1 MNPSFSFSS
10 AYPNLLSII
19 NRRHWKA
26 DAFEAVYK
34 SLPKEALFFAQTF
47 YDFAS
52 FALRNK
58 DDEML
63 IPHRMYLGAIL
74 MLQLVGYSFEAEA
87 SIEESIIRKLQ
98 AQEKTLV

>member
-1 MNPSFSFSS
+1 
-10 AYPNLLSII
+10 
-19 NRRHWKA
+19 
-26 DAFEAVYK
+26 
-34 SLPKEALFFAQTF
+34 
-47 YDFAS
+47 
-52 FALRNK
+52 
-58 DDEML
+58 ML